1 MNKHFAVI
9 GGGIAGLATA
19 VALQQKGYNV
29 KVFESASD
37 IRDSGGGLVLAVNAV
52 KSLRKLG
59 IENAIRSVRREMP
72 VFKVLDSK
80 GKIISDMEDDF
91 LIKTFGINNIAI
103 SRNALLNALK
113 SQVNDNCIETGKRAV
128 NFHSFDNSIQ
138 IQFEDGTFY
147 NTDYLIAAEGVHS
160 NIRQQLLPNSKP
172 RYAGYTCWRAVID
185 TPASNQKFGFEALG
199 KEGRCGITP
208 LADNKTYWFAVVN
221 APRNSEAMKKMG
233 ANELWQRFKNYPE
246 PLPSLIKQTK
256 DNEIIWSDI
265 VDIKPISTFA
275 FDNVLLVGDTAH
287 ATTPKMAQGACQ
299 AIEDA
304 AVLLDILDKEQN
316 IKTAFKQFEQRRV
329 KRTHK
334 IVKGSWTLGKISQ
347 LENPIMI
354 ALRNFLFR
362 HIPQSTTTKQL
373 KEIYA
378 VDF

>member
-1 MNKHFAVI
+1 MNKSFAIV

-19 VALQQKGYNV
+19 VALQQKGYAV

-52 KSLRKLG
+52 KSIRKLG
-59 IENAIRSVRREMP
+59 IENAIRSVGREMP
-72 VFKVLDSK
+72 VFKVFDSK
-80 GKIISDMEDDF
+80 GKIISDMADDF
-91 LIKTFGINNIAI
+91 LKKTFGINNITI

-113 SQVNDNCIETGKRAV
+113 SQVKDNCIETNKRV
-128 NFHSFDNSIQ
+128 ISFSSTDSGIQ
-138 IQFEDGTFY
+138 IQLEDGATHY
-147 NTDYLIAAEGVHS
+147 TDYLIAAEGVHS

-185 TPASNQKFGFEALG
+185 TPNFNKTFGFEALG
-199 KEGRCGITP
+199 KEGRFGMTP

-221 APRNSEAMKKMG
+221 APRNSAEMKNLG
-233 ANELWQRFKNYPE
+233 VDGLFQRFKHYPE

-256 DNEIIWSDI
+256 DEEIIWSDI
-265 VDIKPISTFA
+265 VDIKPIPTFA
-275 FDNVLLVGDTAH
+275 FDNVLLVGDAAH

-304 AVLLDILDKEQN
+304 AVLLDILAKEQD
-316 IKTAFKQFEQRRV
+316 IKTAFKQFEQRRI

-334 IVKGSWTLGKISQ
+334 IVKGSWNLGKISQ
-347 LENPIMI
+347 IENPLLI
-354 ALRNFLFR
+354 AVRNFLFR
-362 HIPQSTTTKQL
+362 RIPLSTTTKQL
-373 KEIYA
+373 REIYA